1 MDIYYNNV
9 WMIMVMCLRS
19 YLKYI
24 KSISRFKGVKWEIM
38 CFENLVIVVILG
50 GNIKFIDRWWMGYM

>member
-1 MDIYYNNV
+1 
-9 WMIMVMCLRS
+9 MIMVMCLRS